1 MIKSRYIVG
10 ATLLAIS
17 TVAAAGAFDGPSVQL
32 GVSVNATHT
41 SLKDYSPDGKVAD
54 TNAVG
59 NLSLNYNKTYGD
71 FNLGGGVF
79 AMLGSQKAG
88 SLNSFAFD
96 TGGVW
101 SDSWKLKN
109 VWGVSIEPGYYVN
122 KSVLAYAKV
131 SYVQATGTNTFDYTQ
146 VPDPFVPG
154 GAGSASHKHQGL
166 GLGAGVKFMITNDLY
181 GAVEIEQIDFNR
193 KSYWTD
199 GATETY
205 KPGILKAGV
214 SIGYKF

>member
-88 SLNSFAFD
+88 SLNSFAD
-96 TGGVW
+96 NTGGVW

-146 VPDPFVPG
+146 AIPNADA
-154 GAGSASHKHQGL
+154 GAASHKHQGL
-166 GLGAGVKFMITNDLY
+166 GLGGGVKFMITNDVY
-181 GAVEIEQIDFNR
+181 GAVEIEQISFNR
-193 KSYWTD
+193 KDYWND
-199 GATETY
+199 PAYPETY